1 MPKHSEHRR
10 RGKHAL
16 DADDLE
22 WLESNSDATDDGP
35 PEGDRWSTWDQST
48 PTEKGPEPYPGW
60 LVTELAAVDTEHGVL
75 KTGKEADVHLISRGV
90 PGTDRVCLLAAKRY
104 RSSDHRLFHRDSG
117 YLEGR
122 RTRESRINR
131 AMANRTNFG
140 RQAIAAQ
147 WAVAEF
153 SALCRLWTLGVPVP
167 YPVQIVGTEI
177 LQEFMGTADGFA
189 APRLAQV
196 SDDLDDLWKQLV
208 EAMVTLAREGLAHGD
223 LSPYNLL
230 VHDGRLII
238 IDLPQIVDVI
248 AHPAGPSFLG
258 RDARNVATWFAAKG
272 VTAADPDT
280 LTALLRKESGM
291 SP

>member
-1 MPKHSEHRR
+1 MPKHSQHRR
-10 RGKHAL
+10 RGKFAL

-22 WLESNSDATDDGP
+22 WLDNAPETDDGP

-48 PTEKGPEPYPGW
+48 PTEKGPTPYPDW
-60 LVTELAAVDTEHGVL
+60 LVTELAAVDTELGLL

-104 RSSDHRLFHRDSG
+104 RSSEHRLFHRDSG

-122 RTRESRINR
+122 RTRESRMNR
-131 AMANRTNFG
+131 AMAHRTAFG
-140 RQAIAAQ
+140 KQVIAAQ

-153 SALCRLWTLGVPVP
+153 GALCRLRELGVPVP

-177 LQEFMGTADGFA
+177 LQEFVGTPDGYA

-196 SDDLDDLWKQLV
+196 ADGLDDLWKQLV
-208 EAMVTLAREGLAHGD
+208 EAMVTMAAEGLAHGD

-230 VHDGRLII
+230 VHEGRLVI

-248 AHPAGPSFLG
+248 AHPTGPSFLE

-272 VTAADPDT
+272 VAAADPDA
-280 LTALLRKESGM
+280 LADLLRRESGR
-291 SP
+291 S